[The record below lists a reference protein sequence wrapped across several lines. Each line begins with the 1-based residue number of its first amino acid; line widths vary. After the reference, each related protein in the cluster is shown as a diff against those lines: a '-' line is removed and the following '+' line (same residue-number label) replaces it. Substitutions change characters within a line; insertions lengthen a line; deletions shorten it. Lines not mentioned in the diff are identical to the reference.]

1 MTAARSCACQEESS
15 PPDVSRE
22 CALFAMTAEV
32 VQGGKDSASAPIV
45 VPWRLYELSLVP
57 QEQAMF
63 AAAPFKMKA
72 VERTFA
78 GLARLRPTTS
88 GDYRVCLDLPLRFE
102 AITEGQIV
110 AAKDF
115 WGLPVQAPKK
125 IVLYSFAA
133 GQDLIL
139 QFSGAI
145 ASRLTLAITS
155 SDRP

>member
-1 MTAARSCACQEESS
+1 MTAAPTCACQQKSS
-15 PPDVSRE
+15 PPDLSRE
-22 CALFAMTAEV
+22 CALFAMTPEV
-32 VQGGKDSASAPIV
+32 AQGGKDSASAPIV

-57 QEQAMF
+57 QEQAIF
-63 AAAPFKMKA
+63 AAGPLKIKP
-72 VERTFA
+72 VDRPFA

-88 GDYRVCLDLPLRFE
+88 GDYRVCLDLPLRFD
-102 AITEGQIV
+102 AISEGQIV

-125 IVLYSFAA
+125 IVLYSFVA

-155 SDRP
+155 GDRA